1 MLRCFCC
8 SRTAV
13 ISVRDN
19 ACSGAAV
26 RPCTRVSN
34 AFGELRTIATSLLQE
49 EGEISHDIVLKLL
62 SHDFG
67 HVYRRSDK
75 LSLNRP
81 KVSRTTSIL
90 TVLRDLRFAG
100 KLSSS
105 YVSLLIHLHFPLI
118 SPYEG
123 A

>member
-8 SRTAV
+8 SRTAA

-26 RPCTRVSN
+26 RPCIRVSN

-49 EGEISHDIVLKLL
+49 EGEISHDIVLKLQSL
-62 SHDFG
+62 DFG
-67 HVYRRSDK
+67 HAYRRSDK
-75 LSLNRP
+75 LSLHST

-90 TVLRDLRFAG
+90 TVESHLAG
-100 KLSSS
+100 L
-105 YVSLLIHLHFPLI
+105 VR
-118 SPYEG
+118 
-123 A
+123 